1 MAAAKP
7 PVIILLGA
15 PGAGKGTQAERLVE
29 RYGCLHVSTGD
40 MLRGA
45 VAAGTDLGCLA
56 KQYMD
61 AGELVPDE
69 VVIGIVRER
78 LAEDDVQRHGV
89 LLDGFPRTIVQADAL
104 AGVLAEVGLP
114 EPVVIDMQVSED
126 KVVHRLSTRRMC
138 RGCGAIFNLEREGLD
153 VGDACPKCGGEV
165 YQRDDDRAE
174 AIRERLRVY
183 SAQTAPL
190 VDYYGSRGQIMAI
203 CAEGSV
209 ESVNDCV
216 MAALS
221 ERLGG

>member
-1 MAAAKP
+1 MATP

-15 PGAGKGTQAERLVE
+15 PGAGKGTQAKRIVE

-45 VAAGTDLGCLA
+45 VSAGTELGTLA
-56 KQYMD
+56 KQFMD

-69 VVIGIVRER
+69 VVIGIVRDR
-78 LAEDDVQRHGV
+78 LAEADVQGRGV
-89 LLDGFPRTIVQADAL
+89 LLDGFPRTLAQADAL
-104 AGVLAEVGLP
+104 GAVLEEVSLP
-114 EPVVIDMQVSED
+114 LPVVVDMQVSEEE
-126 KVVHRLSTRRMC
+126 VVQRLSTRRMC
-138 RGCGAIFNLEREGLD
+138 RGCGSIYNLSREGLD
-153 VGDACPKCGGEV
+153 VGDACPKCAGEI

-174 AIRERLRVY
+174 AIRERMKVY
-183 SAQTAPL
+183 NAQTAPL
-190 VDYYGSRGQIMAI
+190 VEYYQSRGLILAV
-203 CAEGSV
+203 CAVGSV